1 MNNQFIWNNFRIFDI
16 FTVASGQNIKNGDI
30 VINKG
35 SYIYKPTNIDDWL
48 YYSTWIVKDILYE
61 EFEPIPENEN
71 VRCFSIA
78 ILPR

>member
-1 MNNQFIWNNFRIFDI
+1 MGNQFIWSNFRIIEDFS
-16 FTVASGQNIKNGDI
+16 VASGQNIKNGDI

-48 YYSTWIVKDILYE
+48 HYPTWIIQTLHYE
-61 EFEPIPENEN
+61 EFELIPENEN

-78 ILPR
+78 IIPR